1 MSFSFAHPWVLA
13 LLILVP
19 ALAAY
24 LFMPRFRRR
33 QVAPFRF
40 SGVSLLKQQKPGIKS
55 RLQPLPDILF
65 LAAITLLIVAMA
77 RPQNVE
83 VQEVE
88 VEGIDIYLTLDMS
101 GSMRAIDQS
110 DEEVREILA
119 RGKQPD
125 DRFKT
130 AVSVLENFIK
140 SRKYDRIGMVVFARD
155 AYLQFPL
162 TLDYNTI
169 LGMLAD
175 LDLGDIDPAGTAIG
189 NAIGRAVAGLQK
201 SEARTKVL
209 ILITDGDR
217 RGGNI
222 SPTVAA
228 DLAKKLDIVV
238 FPILVGRDGPVLV
251 PVEVR
256 GLAGKSL
263 RFQKTE
269 FPVNPELLQ
278 EIADIT
284 GGEYYRAA
292 DGKALQTQIHQ
303 ILDRFERDRIKGSA
317 DLRKHELFH
326 HFAIWAIVLLFA
338 QMILRYTY
346 LRTYP

>member
-1 MSFSFAHPWVLA
+1 MNFSFAHPWLLLLLA
-13 LLILVP
+13 LVP
-19 ALAAY
+19 LLGAY
-24 LFMPRFRRR
+24 LFMPRFRNR

-40 SGVSLLKQQKPGIKS
+40 SGVSLLKQQPRGLKS
-55 RLQPLPDILF
+55 RLQPLPDVL
-65 LAAITLLIVAMA
+65 LLGALTLLIVAVA
-77 RPQNVE
+77 RPQNIE
-83 VQEVE
+83 VQEIE

-110 DEEVREILA
+110 DDEVRAILS
-119 RGKQPD
+119 RGEQPT
-125 DRFKT
+125 DRFEA
-130 AVSVLENFIK
+130 AVSVLQNFIK

-169 LGMLAD
+169 LGMLGE
-175 LDLGDIDPAGTAIG
+175 LNLGDIDPAGTAIG
-189 NAIGRAVAGLQK
+189 NAIGRSVAGLQK
-201 SEARTKVL
+201 SEARTKVV

-222 SPTVAA
+222 SPVVAA
-228 DLAKKLDIVV
+228 EIAKKLDIVI

-256 GLAGKSL
+256 GLIGSSV
-263 RFQKTE
+263 RYQKTE

-278 EIADIT
+278 DIAQMT

-292 DGKALQTQIHQ
+292 DGDALQSQIHE
-303 ILDRFERDRIKGSA
+303 ILDRYDRDRIRGSA
-317 DLRKHELFH
+317 DLRKHELFQN
-326 HFAIWAIVLLFA
+326 FALAALLLLFA
-338 QMILRYTY
+338 QMMLRFTY